1 MKKLGT
7 AVVGTGF
14 WGRNH
19 ARVYKELAETQLVA
33 VCDVDSER
41 VKAVAAQFGAKPY
54 TNVQKMLKNKDVQAV
69 SICTWSTSLAQEAT
83 RAVEAGK
90 HVLVEKP
97 MADDVKKAERL
108 LKKAERKGLHL
119 TVGFL
124 MRFIP
129 GLQHIKNAVAEKTI
143 GELVCA
149 TAKRVSQWPERIGDV
164 GVVKDTAI
172 HDIDVML
179 YLFNEDPIA
188 VYAKTGNMRY
198 KKFEDYAQIMLTF
211 KRGKSAFIESN
222 WLTPY
227 KTRNLTVTGSD
238 AIMKLDYIT
247 QEVTIEDAK
256 ATLQPRYPLQEPLKL
271 ELRHFANCVLKKE
284 KPIITGFDGLRAL
297 RIAEA
302 ALKSSAVGKIVKLKQ
317 TGSLSS
323 ASSD

>member
-7 AVVGTGF
+7 AVIGTGF
-14 WGRNH
+14 WGKNH
-19 ARVYKELAETQLVA
+19 ARVYKELTETELLA
-33 VCDVDSER
+33 VCDIDAER
-41 VKAVAAQFGAKPY
+41 AKTVAKQFGAKPY
-54 TNVQKMLKNKDVQAV
+54 TNVQKMLKNKDIQAV
-69 SICTWSTSLAQEAT
+69 SVCTWSTSLAKVAAI
-83 RAVEAGK
+83 AVEAGK

-97 MADDVKKAERL
+97 MAAKVKEAEKL
-108 LKKAERKGLHL
+108 LCVAKTKNVHI

-129 GLQHIKNAVAEKTI
+129 GLQHIKKSVQNKTI

-179 YLFNEDPIA
+179 YLFNEEPTT
-188 VYAKTGNMRY
+188 VYAKTGSM
-198 KKFEDYAQIMLTF
+198 KHTKFEDYAQIMLTF
-211 KRGKSAFIESN
+211 KGGKSAFIESN

-227 KTRNLTVTGSD
+227 KTRDLTVTGSE

-256 ATLQPRYPLQEPLKL
+256 ETVQPRYPMQEPLKL
-271 ELRHFANCVLKKE
+271 ELQHFARCVLKKE
-284 KPIITGFDGLRAL
+284 KPMITGLDGFKAL
-297 RIAEA
+297 KIAEA
-302 ALKSSAVGKIVKLKQ
+302 ALRSSASGKIVELR
-317 TGSLSS
+317 
-323 ASSD
+323 